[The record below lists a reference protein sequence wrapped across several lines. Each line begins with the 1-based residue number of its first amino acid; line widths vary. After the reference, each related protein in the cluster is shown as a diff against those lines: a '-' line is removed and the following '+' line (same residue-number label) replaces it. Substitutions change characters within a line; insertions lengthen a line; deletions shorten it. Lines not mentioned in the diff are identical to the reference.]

1 MSEIKLFTAPL
12 GTGRYCIFDE
22 EAQAESFC
30 EQTGIDLRQLGTL
43 PGSGQVAT
51 FTKDGEWLTI
61 LRMRPNDNTN
71 AGVLALLVHEC
82 VNVVQHLMDNI
93 DENKPSR
100 EFQARLTEE
109 VFTNLM
115 QAYFDGSDWLK
126 EVV

>member
-12 GTGRYCIFDE
+12 GMGRYCIIDE
-22 EAQAESFC
+22 ETQVHDFC
-30 EQTGIDLRQLGTL
+30 ELTGIDLWQLGTL
-43 PGSGQVAT
+43 SGAGQVAT
-51 FTKDGEWLTI
+51 FVKDGEWLTV
-61 LRMRPNDNTN
+61 LRMQPNDKTR

-82 VNVVQHLMDNI
+82 VHVVQHLMDNI
-93 DENKPSR
+93 DEGNPSR

-115 QAYFDGSDWLK
+115 QAYFDDSDWLK

>member
-12 GTGRYCIFDE
+12 GMGRYCIIDE
-22 EAQAESFC
+22 ETQAHDFC

-43 PGSGQVAT
+43 SGAGQVAT
-51 FTKDGEWLTI
+51 FVKDGEWLTI
-61 LRMRPNDNTN
+61 LRMRPNDNTR

-82 VNVVQHLMDNI
+82 VHVVQHLMDNI

-109 VFTNLM
+109 VFVNLFKE
-115 QAYFDGSDWLK
+115 YFNDSDWLS
-126 EVV
+126 EAV